1 MTTLLDTETT
11 PVRQAPHHR
20 TTTCYTNYQCRRPD
34 CVDRYNAG
42 ERDRRRLK
50 NEGTYSRFTD
60 AAPVR
65 AHVLQLIAAGAN
77 PRGIAA
83 SARVS
88 DRIVYDLLP
97 VRPHGGRPPVKHRMN
112 SETARRLLAVT
123 SGDVIPQYVSGLGTV
138 RRLQAA
144 VADGWP
150 MTYLAPQVGLYR
162 GYVSTLISRVE
173 QAGADVLGTTALT
186 VARGHDRLRGL
197 RPGRHGA
204 PRKAIAVARDT
215 AKDRGWPPTR
225 YWDQF
230 PGAIDDPHFQPLY
243 RVTRAEILAENARWL
258 IALGLDRTAAAERLG
273 VDKSYLDRALAQ
285 HAEEVTR

>member
-1 MTTLLDTETT
+1 MTILLDTEA
-11 PVRQAPHHR
+11 PSVRQAPHHR

-50 NEGTYSRFTD
+50 NEGSYSRFTD

-77 PRGIAA
+77 PRCIAA
-83 SARVS
+83 AAQVS

-97 VRPHGGRPPVKHRMN
+97 VRPHGGRPPIKHRMN

-150 MTYLAPQVGLYR
+150 MTYLAPKVGLYR
-162 GYVSTLISRVE
+162 GYVSTLIARVE

-186 VARGHDRLRGL
+186 VAQGYDGLRGK

-204 PRKAIAVARDT
+204 SRKAIAVARGT

-225 YWDQF
+225 YWDQH
-230 PGAIDDPHFQPLY
+230 PGAIDDPHFTPLY
-243 RVTRAEILAENARWL
+243 LVTRAEILAEDARWL
-258 IALGLDRTAAAERLG
+258 AAYGLDRGDIAQRLG
-273 VDKSYLDRALAQ
+273 VDRSYVDKVLVGHEAAGAR
-285 HAEEVTR
+285 